1 MTEKFIVLD
10 TETTND
16 IDCPIAYD
24 LGFAVIDRK
33 GNIYE
38 KHSFVVADIFL
49 DKELMASAYF
59 FEKIPMYWEQ
69 IKSGER
75 TLTSFYNIRKCLVD
89 VMTKYNI
96 DIVIAHNAR
105 FDYISTATTQ
115 RYLTKSKYRYF
126 FPYGVEFCDIWNFAC
141 STICQTKGYKDFCE
155 LNGYISNRGRNYK
168 SSAECVYQYI
178 TNQNTFEE
186 LHQGLADVFIEYDI
200 RHFACRYRI
209 LSEFSSSYNVPSI
222 AEFIHLRRPHR
233 SKYAL

>member
-1 MTEKFIVLD
+1 MTEKYNVLD

-38 KHSFVVADIFL
+38 KHSFVVAAVFL
-49 DKELMASAYF
+49 DEELMASAYF
-59 FEKIPMYWEQ
+59 VEKIPMYWEQ
-69 IKSGER
+69 IKNGER

-89 VMTKYNI
+89 VMAKYNI

-126 FPYGVEFCDIWNFAC
+126 FPYGTEFWDTLKMAREIFSDDENYCAFCTENDFL
-141 STICQTKGYKDFCE
+141 TK
-155 LNGYISNRGRNYK
+155 NGKNKYTAEILYRYLTDEIS
-168 SSAECVYQYI
+168 
-178 TNQNTFEE
+178 FEE
-186 LHQGLADVFIEYDI
+186 SHSGLEDVLIEKEI
-200 RHFACRYRI
+200 FVHCIQKNPEINGR
-209 LSEFSSSYNVPSI
+209 LW
-222 AEFIHLRRPHR
+222 
-233 SKYAL
+233 